1 MLNPENVS
9 SRKPS
14 LTEGCSEF
22 RVVKFR
28 TNFAGY
34 LSAKARSA
42 FLPAASAVRAAPTTT
57 AELNTSIEWGPGSGL
72 GPPAR
77 VLETTV
83 RTLLKTGP
91 QARFA
96 PSEGRV
102 RVGVRVGV
110 RVRVSRLDGGKRAE
124 PLSRGAPCSECP

>member
-1 MLNPENVS
+1 M
-9 SRKPS
+9 
-14 LTEGCSEF
+14 
-22 RVVKFR
+22 KFR

-83 RTLLKTGP
+83 RTLLKTGSP
-91 QARFA
+91 L
-96 PSEGRV
+96 V
-102 RVGVRVGV
+102 RVGSGLGLGSGLGSGLAVWTVA
-110 RVRVSRLDGGKRAE
+110 SAQS
-124 PLSRGAPCSECP
+124 P